1 MQRPDLRHISGN
13 IREALE
19 GCDRDTLLDIL
30 TFVFKEYLV
39 EGPPPLLVHQTE
51 RIEDLQG
58 LSFAELIA
66 TLQTRLD
73 VPELGLFQV
82 DGNTVSVRAG
92 GALTPL
98 TAQGRGQASPASQ
111 PEPRPA
117 PGVRVVE
124 TDFVRRP
131 PPAGAQSE
139 RSSVSEAVA
148 RGRHDLAGMAQ
159 DMVND
164 AMRAEG
170 SAPPPR
176 RGLSIQGRTTGG
188 AMMPASPGPS
198 RAPAAPPR
206 EAPAQASQNPGP
218 AQGQGQGQGQA
229 QNPPA
234 SAQSPASE
242 PAAPDD
248 SASAR
253 FSLLELD

>member
-51 RIEDLQG
+51 RVEDLQG
-58 LSFAELIA
+58 LSFAELIT

-73 VPELGLFQV
+73 LPELGLFQV
-82 DGNTVSVRAG
+82 DGNNVSVRAG
-92 GALTPL
+92 GVLTQL
-98 TAQGRGQASPASQ
+98 AAQSPGSSAQPGQYLP
-111 PEPRPA
+111 PEQRPT

-124 TDFVRRP
+124 TEFVRRP
-131 PPAGAQSE
+131 PPQSTGE
-139 RSSVSEAVA
+139 RASVNEAVS
-148 RGRHDLAGMAQ
+148 RGRHDLAGMAH

-164 AMRAEG
+164 AMRSQA

-188 AMMPASPGPS
+188 SMMPASPGSS
-198 RAPAAPPR
+198 RPAPPR
-206 EAPAQASQNPGP
+206 EAPAQASQNPPAAGQPSAQPP
-218 AQGQGQGQGQA
+218 AQ
-229 QNPPA
+229 PPA
-234 SAQSPASE
+234 QPSSAE
-242 PAAPDD
+242 PARQDD
-248 SASAR
+248 SASTR
-253 FSLLELD
+253 FNLLELD